1 MGKEEKERR
10 CCLCSS
16 GVSIFTKAVRAAGE
30 PACDVPVLGVMLSSP
45 KRRRCSPWGMVVQS
59 STEDET
65 RNSRDCKAHPALR
78 NVLEQ
83 SGKSLH
89 ISRAATMVKDRISV
103 PGDIDQIAFFF
114 ASKTHEHHSTALCHS
129 TYEFTDD

>member
-1 MGKEEKERR
+1 
-10 CCLCSS
+10 
-16 GVSIFTKAVRAAGE
+16 
-30 PACDVPVLGVMLSSP
+30 
-45 KRRRCSPWGMVVQS
+45 MVVQS

-65 RNSRDCKAHPALR
+65 RNSRDGKAHPALR

-129 TYEFTDD
+129 TQMISVRLTISAQVLTENLLLKHSEINIPTFHVLKGVPSDYQK